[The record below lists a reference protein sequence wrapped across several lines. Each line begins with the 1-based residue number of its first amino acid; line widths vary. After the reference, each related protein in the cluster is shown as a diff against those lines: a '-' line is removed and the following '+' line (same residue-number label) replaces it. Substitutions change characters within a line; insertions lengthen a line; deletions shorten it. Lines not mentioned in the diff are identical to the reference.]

1 MGYDQ
6 DGTVGVLPHALKHLN
21 QVLEA
26 PQINACL
33 RLVKHGKLGSPGNN
47 SGNLDSLELTA
58 GQAGVDLT
66 VDVVL
71 GAKPHLCQVLTGF

>member
-58 GQAGVDLT
+58 GQAGVDLA